1 MSAVAD
7 AIRAIGRGE
16 VVIVTDDEDRENEG
30 DLVVAAEA
38 ATTDKLAFFLEHT
51 SGLVCA
57 TLPGE
62 RLDELEL
69 PLMVADNRE
78 AHRTAFTVS
87 VDLASGVSTGISAA
101 DRARTIRALADPHA
115 MAADFVR
122 PGHVFP
128 LRSRPNGVLERRGHT
143 EASVDLA
150 RLAGRRPA
158 GVLCE
163 VVTPD
168 RAGMARRPRLEELAR
183 AHDLPLVSVA
193 ALVRH
198 RLRTERLTRKVAEA
212 PMPTRHGAFTCQAWR
227 SPLDDVDHLAFVR
240 GDVTGP
246 EPVLTRVHS
255 ECVTGDVFGS
265 RRCDCGS
272 QLDDALAAIAGA
284 GRGVVV
290 YLRGH
295 EGRGIGIASK
305 LRAYELQDGGHDTVD
320 ANLRLGLPVD
330 SREYTTAALILLELG
345 VQRLRLITNNPAKC
359 QELEGCGIEVAE
371 RVAFPARPTPEN
383 ITYLETKRRRM
394 GHLLGGLETSVG
406 GWQHG
411 HDPSEEDPLS
421 EPSRSGSAQ
430 SRAWP

>member
-1 MSAVAD
+1 MSAIAD

-30 DLVVAAEA
+30 DLIMAAEA
-38 ATTDKLAFFLEHT
+38 ATTEKLAFFLEHT
-51 SGLVCA
+51 SGIVCA

-62 RLDELEL
+62 RLDELGL
-69 PLMVADNRE
+69 PLMVAENRE
-78 AHRTAFTVS
+78 AHRTAFTVT
-87 VDLASGVSTGISAA
+87 VDLAAGITTGVSAA
-101 DRARTIRALADPHA
+101 DRARTIGALADPHA
-115 MAADFVR
+115 VAGDFVR

-128 LRSRPNGVLERRGHT
+128 LRSRPNGVLERPGHT

-150 RLAGRRPA
+150 RLAGLAAA

-168 RAGMARRPRLEELAR
+168 RGAMARRPQLEELAR
-183 AHDLPLVSVA
+183 AHGLPLLSIA
-193 ALVRH
+193 DLARH
-198 RLRTERLTRKVAEA
+198 RLCTERVIHKVADA
-212 PMPTRHGAFTCQAWR
+212 RVPTRHGVFTV
-227 SPLDDVDHLAFVR
+227 LDGEQHVAFVR
-240 GDVTGP
+240 GDVSRG

-255 ECVTGDVFGS
+255 ECLTGDVFGS

-272 QLDDALAAIAGA
+272 QLDDALAAIDEA

-305 LRAYELQDGGHDTVD
+305 LRAYELQDDGHDTVD
-320 ANLRLGLPVD
+320 ANLHLGLPVD

-359 QELEGCGIEVAE
+359 QGLDGFGIEVAE
-371 RVAFPARPTPEN
+371 RVSFPARPTPEN

-394 GHLLGGLETSVG
+394 GHLLGGLQTGAG
-406 GWQHG
+406 G
-411 HDPSEEDPLS
+411 
-421 EPSRSGSAQ
+421 
-430 SRAWP
+430 